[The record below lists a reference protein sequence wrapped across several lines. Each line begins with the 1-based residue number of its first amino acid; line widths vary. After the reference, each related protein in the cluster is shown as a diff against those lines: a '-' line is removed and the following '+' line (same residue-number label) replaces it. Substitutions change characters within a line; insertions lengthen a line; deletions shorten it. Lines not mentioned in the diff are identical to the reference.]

1 MADQHEIIEAP
12 PVGEEIHLPEPSLL
26 PILNAAGLAL
36 AIVGLTISKWM
47 IIVGL
52 LLFFAT
58 TVVWIAKARREMDAL
73 PLEHHH

>member
-26 PILNAAGLAL
+26 PVLNAAGLAI
-36 AIVGLTISKWM
+36 AITGITISKWM

-52 LLFFAT
+52 LVFFAT

>member
-73 PLEHHH
+73 PVEHHH